1 MRPERLR
8 EVERL
13 YHLALEHPENERD
26 TFLRE
31 ASAGDHSLVQ
41 EVESLLAHHSLGENF
56 LEAPAV
62 ELAAKLLAREQGPHS
77 ETSKAEPPMVG
88 KTVSHYRIVDK
99 LGGGGMGVVYKAEDP
114 RLHRFV
120 ALKFLP
126 DEVARDPQALTRF
139 QREARAASALNHPNI
154 CTIYDIGEHEE
165 RAFIVMEY
173 LEGATLKHRIA
184 AGARHGAPLPTDTLL
199 ELAIEIADGLDAAHA
214 KGIVHRDIKPAN
226 LFVTER
232 GHAKIL
238 DFGLAKRVFPALP
251 GRQAGERERVPSA
264 AEEPEG
270 PGERA
275 TASLTEDSISSA
287 GAAIGTLAYM
297 SPEQAR
303 GEELDTRT
311 DLFSFGAVLYE
322 MGTGRQAFQGSS
334 TAAIF
339 AAILTQSPTPASR
352 LNPALPAKL
361 EEIIGKALEKDRDQ
375 RYQHASEIR
384 TDLERLEQGS
394 DSIRG
399 AIVSAV
405 PRVTRKRTIVLGDFA
420 NTTGDPVFD
429 GTLRQMMGVEL
440 RRSPNLSVL
449 SDARMSETLRLM
461 VRAPDAKLTPDV
473 ASEIGERAAGAAV
486 VEGSIAR
493 LGRQYVLGVLARNCR
508 TGDFLHEEQ
517 APADKKEDVFKALGQ
532 MANRFRT
539 LADESLPSVEKAP
552 SMLTEVTTPSL
563 EAWRSYNAAMKAI
576 QGTAAGVEGVSLLKR
591 AIEMDP
597 NFAMAYAVMGRIYDG
612 LGQSELGAQ
621 SIARAYELRDR
632 VSDRENFFI
641 TFNYYRQAPRNLE
654 LARQTLESWL
664 HKYPGDTTPHWFL
677 TGLTS
682 AGTSQHERAAEE
694 GQKATELDPDFA
706 VPYSNAAFACLYLNR
721 LSEAEALLHMASER
735 KIEIPQFS
743 LLRYFIAFLRNDK
756 AAMEREMTQ
765 RKAKPE
771 AQGWFEHQEALTLA
785 YQGRLKEAG
794 QSSARAVKL
803 ARQGG
808 LPERAAMFAGA
819 RAVWNALY
827 GVRAEAQTDAGA
839 ALSLFRGR
847 DADYGPAFALALLDH
862 SARARNIAA
871 DLEKRYPEDTC
882 VQFSYLPAL
891 RALDALNQ
899 GDAARALEMTQAA
912 APYDLAVPATAY
924 LAAFFGA
931 LYPVFVRG
939 LAYSRMGRYR
949 EAAAELRKILDHPG
963 IVLNDPIGALA
974 RLQLGRA
981 MAASGDN
988 AKAKAAYQDLLT
1000 LWKDADPDIPI
1011 LKQAKAEYAK
1021 LNWNQ

>member
-226 LFVTER
+226 IFVSER

-238 DFGLAKRVFPALP
+238 DFGLAKRVFPAIP
-251 GRQAGERERVPSA
+251 GRQAGGRERVPSA
-264 AEEPEG
+264 AEELNKPSEV
-270 PGERA
+270 A

-287 GAAIGTLAYM
+287 GAAIGTLAHM

-334 TAAIF
+334 TAAIL

-429 GTLRQMMGVEL
+429 GTLRQMMGVDL

-563 EAWRSYNAAMKAI
+563 EAWRSY
-576 QGTAAGVEGVSLLKR
+576 
-591 AIEMDP
+591 
-597 NFAMAYAVMGRIYDG
+597 
-612 LGQSELGAQ
+612 
-621 SIARAYELRDR
+621 
-632 VSDRENFFI
+632 
-641 TFNYYRQAPRNLE
+641 
-654 LARQTLESWL
+654 
-664 HKYPGDTTPHWFL
+664 
-677 TGLTS
+677 
-682 AGTSQHERAAEE
+682 
-694 GQKATELDPDFA
+694 
-706 VPYSNAAFACLYLNR
+706 
-721 LSEAEALLHMASER
+721 
-735 KIEIPQFS
+735 
-743 LLRYFIAFLRNDK
+743 
-756 AAMEREMTQ
+756 
-765 RKAKPE
+765 
-771 AQGWFEHQEALTLA
+771 
-785 YQGRLKEAG
+785 
-794 QSSARAVKL
+794 
-803 ARQGG
+803 
-808 LPERAAMFAGA
+808 
-819 RAVWNALY
+819 
-827 GVRAEAQTDAGA
+827 
-839 ALSLFRGR
+839 
-847 DADYGPAFALALLDH
+847 
-862 SARARNIAA
+862 
-871 DLEKRYPEDTC
+871 
-882 VQFSYLPAL
+882 
-891 RALDALNQ
+891 
-899 GDAARALEMTQAA
+899 
-912 APYDLAVPATAY
+912 
-924 LAAFFGA
+924 
-931 LYPVFVRG
+931 
-939 LAYSRMGRYR
+939 
-949 EAAAELRKILDHPG
+949 
-963 IVLNDPIGALA
+963 
-974 RLQLGRA
+974 
-981 MAASGDN
+981 
-988 AKAKAAYQDLLT
+988 
-1000 LWKDADPDIPI
+1000 
-1011 LKQAKAEYAK
+1011 
-1021 LNWNQ
+1021 